1 MPLVIEGA
9 DSLEMLPVA
18 RSAADLL
25 AKALGDFR
33 VQLVPNALA
42 SKDLDVS
49 DSRAFEKPI

>member
-18 RSAADLL
+18 RSATDLL
-25 AKALGDFR
+25 AKTLGDFR
-33 VQLVPNALA
+33 VQLVPDALA
-42 SKDLDVS
+42 SKDLNVS